1 MHMIT
6 NMNDI
11 HLLLS
16 SSNSSSCR
24 SVSWIILK
32 RLQVYFLGIRTHL
45 ALFSFTLRISESQ
58 VHEGIKI
65 EEPFLLRLLLLLYGQ
80 LCECN
85 HLDHLEDRTIQS
97 SQLLGNL
104 ILFRQ
109 HPCTIKFLFLLNK
122 IQNMW
127 KFSFVVSIYH
137 ECLWLEYQRSSIDHC
152 RILLHYNLT

>member
-1 MHMIT
+1 
-6 NMNDI
+6 
-11 HLLLS
+11 
-16 SSNSSSCR
+16 
-24 SVSWIILK
+24 
-32 RLQVYFLGIRTHL
+32 
-45 ALFSFTLRISESQ
+45 
-58 VHEGIKI
+58 
-65 EEPFLLRLLLLLYGQ
+65 LLYDP

-109 HPCTIKFLFLLNK
+109 HPCTIVFLFLLNK

-127 KFSFVVSIYH
+127 KFSFVVSIYR
-137 ECLWLEYQRSSIDHC
+137 ECLWLEYQRNLIDHC